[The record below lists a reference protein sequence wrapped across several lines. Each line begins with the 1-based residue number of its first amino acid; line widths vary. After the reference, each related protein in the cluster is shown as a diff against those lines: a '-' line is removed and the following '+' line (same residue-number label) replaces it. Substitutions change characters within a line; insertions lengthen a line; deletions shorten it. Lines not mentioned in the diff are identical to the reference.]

1 MGENIS
7 AVKFFS
13 VEVIFFIS
21 AVVFSRA
28 EVVLGVVWKGDAREV
43 VKTDEVRMC
52 IHNAHAYCVCARKRT
67 QNYYLSCGMSI
78 VTEGFLIIS

>member
-28 EVVLGVVWKGDAREV
+28 EVVFGVVWKGDAREV
-43 VKTDEVRMC
+43 VRTDEARMC
-52 IHNAHAYCVCARKRT
+52 IHNAHA
-67 QNYYLSCGMSI
+67 
-78 VTEGFLIIS
+78 